1 MCWDTVTAVLKAA
14 RCTYRRARRVPPK
27 TPPPALHQARVRALA
42 KFHRLETNAQC
53 DVLYGDESGFSL
65 CPTLPYA
72 WQAPGHS
79 LRLPAHP
86 HQKRCNVLGFW
97 RRDNWLR
104 HVALSGAMTAPR
116 FIHSVE
122 QELLPHLRRPTVL
135 VLDNA
140 RIHHAKLVQ
149 AKAAAWH
156 AQGLRLFFLPPY
168 SPHLNRI
175 EVLWR
180 QIKYHWLEP
189 TAYSDFSSLT
199 QAVTSILDQVGDK
212 YRLSFS

>member
-1 MCWDTVTAVLKAA
+1 MSVCWDTVTAILKAA

-27 TPPPALHQARVRALA
+27 TPPLALHQARARALA
-42 KFHRLETNAQC
+42 KFHRLETNGQC

-65 CPTLPYA
+65 CPTWPYA

-97 RRDNWLR
+97 RRDNW
-104 HVALSGAMTAPR
+104 
-116 FIHSVE
+116 
-122 QELLPHLRRPTVL
+122 RRPTVL

-149 AKAAAWH
+149 AQAAPWQAR
-156 AQGLRLFFLPPY
+156 GLRLFFLPPY

-180 QIKYHWLEP
+180 QIKYYWLEP
-189 TAYSDFSSLT
+189 TAYRDFPSLT